1 MRCVAAFESDLVGW
15 SGSGT
20 SGSKII
26 LLGVLVVCLLGR
38 VEVGERVREV
48 GMFGRIGRSWV
59 GVAAA
64 VLAVAGLA
72 GSANAGPAVPTSP
85 PRAALG
91 EPGRLLAAQPVT
103 ALDPSLVALGAHEWR
118 VWYTSRSG
126 LNDRPVI
133 VSGMVIEPAGAA
145 PSGGWPVIAWA
156 HGTTGVADDCAP
168 SATSNLG
175 GQLSAVLPL
184 LQQGYLITAT
194 DYEGLGTPGPHPY
207 LVPTSEGR
215 SVIDSVR
222 AARDLVPGTSKRW
235 AVFGASQ
242 GGQAAWAT
250 DELART
256 WGRGLDFL
264 GAAATAPAADIA
276 AVTAEVPNGLSQSD
290 LGLYPLVLYGLKL
303 QHPRLRYSD
312 YLSGQAFV
320 EAPLIPVTCATEQV
334 FAGLPA
340 ADFAPRSAAALALVH
355 HYLAE
360 NALPQRRAGGPLF
373 VAQGTADNVVLP
385 AWNDTAVAA
394 ACRIGDT
401 VQYTKYAGAGHPALP
416 AAEADVVAWLDG
428 RFAGAPAPDNCAR
441 R

>member
-1 MRCVAAFESDLVGW
+1 MLRRRWLAA
-15 SGSGT
+15 
-20 SGSKII
+20 
-26 LLGVLVVCLLGR
+26 
-38 VEVGERVREV
+38 
-48 GMFGRIGRSWV
+48 
-59 GVAAA
+59 AAA
-64 VLAVAGLA
+64 VLAVAGVGGLTASA
-72 GSANAGPAVPTSP
+72 GASPSVPASP
-85 PRAALG
+85 PGFAFGA
-91 EPGRLLAAQPVT
+91 PGTLLAAQPVT
-103 ALDPSLVALGAHEWR
+103 DLDPSLVALGAHEWR

-126 LNDRPVI
+126 LNNRPVI
-133 VSGMVIEPAGAA
+133 VSGMVIEPAGTA
-145 PSGGWPVIAWA
+145 PAGGWPVIAWA

-168 SATSNLG
+168 SSTSDLL
-175 GQLSAVLPL
+175 GQLPIVLPL

-222 AARDLVPGTSKRW
+222 AARGLVPDTSKRW

-250 DELART
+250 DELARS
-256 WGRGLDFL
+256 WGKGLDFL

-276 AVTAEVPNGLSQSD
+276 PVTADVPNGLSQSD

-303 QHPRLRYSD
+303 QHPNLRYSD
-312 YLSGQAFV
+312 YLSGQALA
-320 EAPLIPVTCATEQV
+320 ETPLIPVTCATEQV

-340 ADFAPRSAAALALVH
+340 SDFAPRSAAALRLVH
-355 HYLAE
+355 RYLEE
-360 NALPQRRAGGPLF
+360 NALPQRRASGPMF

-385 AWNDTAVAA
+385 AWNDAAVAA
-394 ACRIGDT
+394 ACRIGDV

-416 AAEADVVAWLDG
+416 AAEVDVVTWLDG
-428 RFAGAPAPDNCAR
+428 RFAGVPAPDNCAHR

>member
-1 MRCVAAFESDLVGW
+1 VLGRWQSINLRSVK
-15 SGSGT
+15 SGGP
-20 SGSKII
+20 KII
-26 LLGVLVVCLLGR
+26 HAEILVVSLLGR
-38 VEVGERVREV
+38 GTSASGLEV

-59 GVAAA
+59 AVAAA
-64 VLAVAGLA
+64 ALAVVGV
-72 GSANAGPAVPTSP
+72 GGTAGPASAVPASP
-85 PRAALG
+85 PGVAFGA
-91 EPGRLLAAQPVT
+91 PGRLLAAQPVT
-103 ALDPSLVALGAHEWR
+103 NLDPSLVALGAHEWR

-126 LNDRPVI
+126 LDDRPVI
-133 VSGMVIEPAGAA
+133 VSGMVIEPAGTA
-145 PSGGWPVIAWA
+145 PAGGWPVIAWA

-168 SATSNLG
+168 SATSNLA
-175 GQLSAVLPL
+175 GQLALVVPL
-184 LQQGYLITAT
+184 LQQGFLITAT

-207 LVPTSEGR
+207 LVPGSEGR

-222 AARDLVPGTSKRW
+222 AARNLVPDTSTRW

-276 AVTAEVPNGLSQSD
+276 PVTADVPNGLSQSD

-303 QHPRLRYSD
+303 QHPNLRYAD
-312 YLSGQAFV
+312 YLSGQALA

-334 FAGLPA
+334 FASLPP
-340 ADFAPRSAAALALVH
+340 ADFAPRSAAALRLVH
-355 HYLAE
+355 RYLEE
-360 NALPQRRAGGPLF
+360 NALPQRRASGPLF

-385 AWNDTAVAA
+385 AWNDAAVAA

-401 VQYTKYAGAGHPALP
+401 VQYTKYTGAGHPALP
-416 AAEADVVAWLDG
+416 AAEADVVTWLDG
-428 RFAGAPAPDNCAR
+428 RFAGAPAPDNCAHHR
-441 R
+441 PSIG